1 MNSWTVRLTVIT
13 PDFANSRKPASSASD
28 IDKEIKENIIL
39 TCTSS
44 SLRRRALGENPTLEA
59 LLKLGRALEL
69 SAKQAKDEEATGN
82 DSVNKIN
89 TKEDDRQSRRC
100 NRTDDSSQSR
110 RNHSPSRNR
119 HYGDQ
124 QANLH
129 ENVAIVVDMLLK
141 KIHAQRKGKLATHA
155 EKNSHFA
162 HVCKSKPRTVGS
174 VETDEISDEEYE
186 YAYNV
191 SHQDNRK
198 PPICQPQINSKSVEM
213 MIESGASVNVLDE
226 ITFARIKSLEN
237 GSLRPTHTKIYFYGS
252 EIPLSLLGILN
263 ATVKSSYASTSAQL
277 LVVKGEN

>member
-1 MNSWTVRLTVIT
+1 MAMRVPAGKKMACKNTENVHWMNITIPKRKRVLLLHYAAPDVDEIFDITKHRRRQRSWQLHEYFLHKSILPTKCTIFDKQNRKRVNSWTVRLTVIT

-119 HYGDQ
+119 HYGDK

-141 KIHAQRKGKLATHA
+141 KSMPSARKNLQRL
-155 EKNSHFA
+155 
-162 HVCKSKPRTVGS
+162 
-174 VETDEISDEEYE
+174 
-186 YAYNV
+186 
-191 SHQDNRK
+191 RK
-198 PPICQPQINSKSVEM
+198 K
-213 MIESGASVNVLDE
+213 
-226 ITFARIKSLEN
+226 
-237 GSLRPTHTKIYFYGS
+237 
-252 EIPLSLLGILN
+252 
-263 ATVKSSYASTSAQL
+263 
-277 LVVKGEN
+277 

>member
-1 MNSWTVRLTVIT
+1 MKYSTLPNIEEDNDHDTAVAKLHEYLLHKSILPTKCTIFDKQNRKRVNSWTVRLTVIT
-13 PDFANSRKPASSASD
+13 PAFANSQKPASSASD

-44 SLRRRALGENPTLEA
+44 SLRRRALGGNPTLEA

-82 DSVNKIN
+82 DSVNEIN
-89 TKEDDRQSRRC
+89 TEEDDRQSRRC

-110 RNHSPSRNR
+110 RNHSRSRNR
-119 HYGDQ
+119 HYGDK

-141 KIHAQRKGKLATHA
+141 KSMPSATLA

-162 HVCKSKPRTVGS
+162 HVCRSKPRTVAS

-186 YAYNV
+186 YTYTV

-198 PPICQPQINSKSVEM
+198 PPIRQPQIN
-213 MIESGASVNVLDE
+213 
-226 ITFARIKSLEN
+226 
-237 GSLRPTHTKIYFYGS
+237 
-252 EIPLSLLGILN
+252 
-263 ATVKSSYASTSAQL
+263 
-277 LVVKGEN
+277 